1 MAENWAIVV
10 GINKY
15 ENLRNLDFAESDAKA
30 MEHWFRQEANFDEVY
45 LFTEESDPIPTNSKP
60 IPTNPTY
67 GRLKQFLRANFEK
80 PLLKQGDNLWFF
92 FSGHG
97 QRYQDKDYL
106 MLKDTDPGNIGETA
120 ISVEYVTER
129 LRRSGADNV
138 ILLLDACR
146 NQGAK
151 HGLGYGEEQYQG
163 VITFY
168 SCKAEQEAW
177 EIPELGKGSFTHAL
191 LEGLRLQGESNCAT
205 VERLHRYLKLKTPQL
220 NERYGKQIQNPYL
233 KAEPPYKMYYILL
246 PRSAN
251 NRDIIPL
258 KYEAQKAVN
267 RKDFELAKKLWI
279 RVLAVD
285 GTDNDAVSGIE
296 EIAVELARDQQRK
309 SEIGQNRN
317 KHPEETQLKSTVNT
331 SGDTTQ
337 SSEPETLQST
347 PIEYRRLES
356 LLQKQNFKQADK
368 ETEKV
373 ILKVAKRQWEGWL
386 RIEDAEKFPY
396 EKLLIIDKLWL
407 KYSEGKFGISVQ
419 KRIYQ
424 SLGGTTEYNEKLWE
438 SLADRVGWRQEGSWL
453 AYRNLNFSLV
463 TAMFGHLPWSPKIG
477 IIEYFPP
484 QPYEWNP
491 YVPRSFQ
498 VGTALTH
505 LGGEKCTKLP
515 GACVITPSSSTVNT
529 RC

>member
-1 MAENWAIVV
+1 MAVNWAIVV
-10 GINKY
+10 GISNY
-15 ENLRNLDFAESDAKA
+15 YNLQKLDFAESDAKA
-30 MEHWFRQEANFDEVY
+30 MEHWFRKEANFDEVY

-67 GRLKQFLRANFEK
+67 GTLKQFLRANFEK

-177 EIPELGKGSFTHAL
+177 EIPELGKGSFTHVL
-191 LEGLRLQGESNCAT
+191 LEGLRLQGEGNCAT
-205 VERLHRYLKLKTPQL
+205 VERLYGYLTSKIPQL
-220 NERYGKQIQNPYL
+220 NKRYGKQIQNPYL
-233 KAEPPYKMYYILL
+233 KAEPPYKMYYPLL

-251 NRDIIPL
+251 NRDILPL

-317 KHPEETQLKSTVNT
+317 KDSEETQSKSTVNT

-337 SSEPETLQST
+337 SSEPEIPEASQPT
-347 PIEYRRLES
+347 PIEYKKLEN
-356 LLQKQNFKQADK
+356 LLQAQNFEEADL
-368 ETEKV
+368 ETEKI
-373 ILKVAKRQWEGWL
+373 ILAVAKREKEGWL
-386 RIEDAEKFPY
+386 RIEDAEKFPCD
-396 EKLLIIDKLWL
+396 KLRSIDQLWL
-407 KYSEGKFGISVQ
+407 KYSGGKFGISVQ
-419 KRIYQ
+419 QQIYQ
-424 SLGGTTEYNEKLWE
+424 SLGGTANNKEIWE
-438 SLADRVGWRQEGSWL
+438 SMGDRVGWRQRGKWL
-453 AYRNLNFSLV
+453 SYSSLNFSQ
-463 TAMFGHLPWSPKIG
+463 TAPSGHLPSRQGWVSG
-477 IIEYFPP
+477 G
-484 QPYEWNP
+484 
-491 YVPRSFQ
+491 
-498 VGTALTH
+498 VGGFTSLLSRHA
-505 LGGEKCTKLP
+505 EC
-515 GACVITPSSSTVNT
+515 NT
-529 RC
+529 